1 VTRRRLVRTFWI
13 GAAAALVVAALIALA
28 AIVRGDF
35 SDTDGRILITL
46 AALLYAGGTSLA
58 GLALVDR
65 GSARILGWIVAGIGP
80 AGLAVVL
87 WAIWSFVFEGENEPA
102 SKLGWSSVLV
112 LLAALVSST
121 ALLLAQREALV
132 RLAWGAGALAGLAAV
147 VSIAGIWAEP
157 HDKAFIK
164 IVAILWILTGLAYFL
179 VPILQRMTSTG
190 SQETSRV
197 LAELDGIELV
207 ATRSSDGVEPRLE
220 RGERLA
226 LRRSASSGAM
236 R

>member
-1 VTRRRLVRTFWI
+1 MTRRRLVRTFWI
-13 GAAAALVVAALIALA
+13 SAAAALVVAALIALA
-28 AIVRGDF
+28 AVVRGDF

-65 GSARILGWIVAGIGP
+65 GRARIFGWTVAGIGP
-80 AGLAVVL
+80 SGLAVVL

-112 LLAALVSST
+112 LLTALVSST
-121 ALLLAQREALV
+121 ALLLARREALV
-132 RLAWGAGALAGLAAV
+132 RLAWGAGALAGSATI
-147 VSIAGIWAEP
+147 VSVAGIWAEP
-157 HDKAFIK
+157 ADEAFIK

-190 SQETSRV
+190 SQETFRV

-207 ATRSSDGVEPRLE
+207 ATRSLDGVEPRLE

-226 LRRSASSGAM
+226 LRPHV
-236 R
+236 

>member
-1 VTRRRLVRTFWI
+1 MHSSTEAR
-13 GAAAALVVAALIALA
+13 
-28 AIVRGDF
+28 
-35 SDTDGRILITL
+35 
-46 AALLYAGGTSLA
+46 
-58 GLALVDR
+58 
-65 GSARILGWIVAGIGP
+65 ARILGWIVTAVGP

-121 ALLLAQREALV
+121 ALLLARREALV
-132 RLAWGAGALAGLAAV
+132 RLAWGAGALAGSAAI

-157 HDKAFIK
+157 DDEAFIK

-207 ATRSSDGVEPRLE
+207 ATRSLDGVEPRLE

-226 LRRSASSGAM
+226 LRR
-236 R
+236 RV